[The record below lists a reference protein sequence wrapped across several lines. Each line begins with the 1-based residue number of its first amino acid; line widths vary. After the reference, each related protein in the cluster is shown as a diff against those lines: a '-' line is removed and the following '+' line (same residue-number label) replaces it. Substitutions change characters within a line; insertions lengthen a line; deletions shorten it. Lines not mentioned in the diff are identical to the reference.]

1 MPNALVFCITTTFDM
16 QRMQRLKN
24 LSLIRTTLT
33 HEVSLSRRLSAPT
46 ILCRAQPR
54 PTRLAGSLLAPTR
67 RVLTTSAPRAT
78 NDSSQSSTTA
88 STRNTPPTSFFDL
101 KAKDKRQQEVSMAD
115 FENKVILVVN
125 VASQC
130 GFTPQYKELEQLY
143 KDYKDQGLVVIGF
156 PCNQFGGQEPGSDQ
170 EIESF
175 CQVNFGVTFPL
186 MAKIDVNGA
195 KEDSVYTFLKA
206 QKAGFLGLT
215 RIKWNFEKFLIDRNG
230 TVVQRY
236 PSTTTPKA
244 IADDIK
250 KLL

>member
-1 MPNALVFCITTTFDM
+1 MNG
-16 QRMQRLKN
+16 LKN
-24 LSLIRTTLT
+24 LLLIRRTWT

-46 ILCRAQPR
+46 MLCITQPR
-54 PTRLAGSLLAPTR
+54 PTRLARSILAPTLR
-67 RVLTTSAPRAT
+67 TLATSAPRAT
-78 NDSSQSSTTA
+78 HDPNSQSSTTT
-88 STRNTPPTSFFDL
+88 STRNTQPTNFFDL
-101 KAKDKRQQEVSMAD
+101 KAKDKRHQEVSMSD

-125 VASQC
+125 VASLC

-156 PCNQFGGQEPGSDQ
+156 PCNQFGGQEPGSEQ

-195 KEDSVYTFLKA
+195 HEDSVYRFLKS

-215 RIKWNFEKFLIDRNG
+215 RIKWNFEKFLIDRKG
-230 TVVQRY
+230 MVVERY

-244 IADDIK
+244 IAEDIK

>member
-1 MPNALVFCITTTFDM
+1 
-16 QRMQRLKN
+16 
-24 LSLIRTTLT
+24 
-33 HEVSLSRRLSAPT
+33 
-46 ILCRAQPR
+46 
-54 PTRLAGSLLAPTR
+54 
-67 RVLTTSAPRAT
+67 
-78 NDSSQSSTTA
+78 
-88 STRNTPPTSFFDL
+88 
-101 KAKDKRQQEVSMAD
+101 MAN

-125 VASQC
+125 VASNC

-143 KDYKDQGLVVIGF
+143 KDYKDQGFVVIGF
-156 PCNQFGGQEPGSDQ
+156 PCNQFGGQEPGSEQ

-186 MAKIDVNGA
+186 MAKIDVNGP
-195 KEDSVYTFLKA
+195 KEDAVYTFLKS

-230 TVVQRY
+230 RVVQRY

-244 IADDIK
+244 IAEDIK

>member
-1 MPNALVFCITTTFDM
+1 MN
-16 QRMQRLKN
+16 RMQGLKN
-24 LSLIRTTLT
+24 LSLIRRTLT
-33 HEVSLSRRLSAPT
+33 HEVSLTRRLSAPSV
-46 ILCRAQPR
+46 LCRAQPR
-54 PTRLAGSLLAPTR
+54 PTRLAGFILAPTQR
-67 RVLTTSAPRAT
+67 ALSTSAPRAT
-78 NDSSQSSTTA
+78 YDSQNQSSTTA
-88 STRNTPPTSFFDL
+88 SSRNTQPTNFFDL
-101 KAKDKRQQEVSMAD
+101 KAKDKRHQEVSMAD

-125 VASQC
+125 VASKC

-195 KEDSVYTFLKA
+195 QEDPVYSFLKS

-230 TVVQRY
+230 KVVQRY
-236 PSTTTPKA
+236 PSTTTPSA

>member
-1 MPNALVFCITTTFDM
+1 MH
-16 QRMQRLKN
+16 RMQRLTN
-24 LSLIRTTLT
+24 LSLIRKPWT
-33 HEVSLSRRLSAPT
+33 HEVSLTRRLSTPT
-46 ILCRAQPR
+46 LLCRTQPR
-54 PTRLAGSLLAPTR
+54 PTRLASSVLAPAQR
-67 RVLTTSAPRAT
+67 ALATSAPRASQ
-78 NDSSQSSTTA
+78 DSNSQSSTTT
-88 STRNTPPTSFFDL
+88 STRNAPPTNFFDL
-101 KAKDKRQQEVSMAD
+101 KAKDKRHQEVSMAD

-125 VASQC
+125 VASKC

-143 KDYKDQGLVVIGF
+143 KDYKDKGFVVIGF
-156 PCNQFGGQEPGSDQ
+156 PCNQFGGQEPGSEQ

-195 KEDSVYTFLKA
+195 KEDPVYGFLKS

-230 TVVQRY
+230 AVVQRY

-244 IADDIK
+244 IAEDIE